1 MWIIVDEKRACIDGR
16 LEKMMRWLLEKEIE
30 IQRMERGT
38 VTFNISETT
47 MVNELKIVEK
57 R

>member
-16 LEKMMRWLLEKEIE
+16 LEKMLRWLLEKEIE